1 MRFSGPLVRGRLVR
15 RYKRFLADV
24 TLESGDEIT
33 AHCPNPGAM
42 LGLAEPGME
51 VWLSISDNPKRKCRH
66 SWELVRVREG
76 FAGINAAQAN
86 RIAEEAIGAGRIREL
101 AGYDGL
107 RREVPYGRNS
117 RIDLLLAT
125 EGQPR
130 CYVEVKNVHLM
141 RSPGLAEFPDSIT
154 ARGTKHLG
162 ELSDAVAGGHRA
174 VMLYVIQRADCNRF
188 ALAAD
193 IDPAYAR
200 AFAAAR
206 VAGVEAI
213 CYGCVLSREE
223 IMLDKALPT
232 EW

>member
-24 TLESGDEIT
+24 ALESGDEIT

-51 VWLSISDNPKRKCRH
+51 VWLSISDNPKRKFRH
-66 SWELVRVREG
+66 SWELVRVGEG

-223 IMLDKALPT
+223 IMLDKALPA